1 MFHHLT
7 LLMSFETYSPIVKTR
22 LATDKSAERLT
33 QAANPSLHA
42 GQSFSLLKK
51 CEKDSSFVVFVV
63 FFRYTINGSIDLRT
77 VCFLRR
83 PFRISIVTQTSL
95 FERKAQKGARNAVKT
110 R

>member
-1 MFHHLT
+1 MVPIRSILAAKYGISHLT
-7 LLMSFETYSPIVKTR
+7 KLISLVFQQ
-22 LATDKSAERLT
+22 AE
-33 QAANPSLHA
+33 N
-42 GQSFSLLKK
+42 SLLKK

-95 FERKAQKGARNAVKT
+95 LERKAQKGARNAVKT